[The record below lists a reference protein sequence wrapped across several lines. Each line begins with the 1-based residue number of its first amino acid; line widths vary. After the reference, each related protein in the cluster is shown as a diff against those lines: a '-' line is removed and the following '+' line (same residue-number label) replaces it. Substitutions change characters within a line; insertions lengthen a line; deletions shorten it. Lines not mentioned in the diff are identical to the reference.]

1 MAPFGVPLL
10 VAASRKTHVFC
21 IQKMKNGFFVKQVGT
36 SLWQHCLPSQDGG
49 MRQIWAYYQKLFI
62 GCGHII
68 ASLAWKPW
76 IFVHGRSFLRTLF
89 QENIRI
95 ASLVFLLVGRP
106 HLMMWRGGL
115 PFFWFFLFFYGVF
128 KNRPISSWRPSVA
141 RVWAMPICCRFC
153 DEMPTCEAK
162 KHFWQK

>member
-1 MAPFGVPLL
+1 MPL
-10 VAASRKTHVFC
+10 AFKKWKTVFL
-21 IQKMKNGFFVKQVGT
+21 GKQVGT
-36 SLWQHCLPSQDGG
+36 SLWQHCLPSQGGG

-89 QENIRI
+89 QENIGI

-106 HLMMWRGGL
+106 HLMMWRGGF
-115 PFFWFFLFFYGVF
+115 PFFIFFEFFMVF
-128 KNRPISSWRPSVA
+128 TKSDRFRRGGFPWLGFEPCKSVVDFVVKCLPVKLKGFFEKITGKLWRTRS
-141 RVWAMPICCRFC
+141 
-153 DEMPTCEAK
+153 
-162 KHFWQK
+162 

>member
-10 VAASRKTHVFC
+10 VAASRKTHVFR
-21 IQKMKNGFFVKQVGT
+21 IQKMKNSFFVKQVGT
-36 SLWQHCLPSQDGG
+36 SLRQHCFPSQDGG
-49 MRQIWAYYQKLFI
+49 MRQIWAYYQKLFN

-76 IFVHGRSFLRTLF
+76 IFVHGRSFFRTLL

-115 PFFWFFLFFYGVF
+115 PFIWIFWIFYGVF
-128 KNRPISSWRPSVA
+128 KNRPISSRRPSVA
-141 RVWAMPICCRFC
+141 RVWAVEICCRFC
-153 DEMPTCEAK
+153 DGMPTFEAK
-162 KHFWQK
+162 KYF

>member
-1 MAPFGVPLL
+1 MASFGVPLL
-10 VAASRKTHVFC
+10 VATSRKTHVFC

-76 IFVHGRSFLRTLF
+76 IFVHGTSFFRTLF
-89 QENIRI
+89 QENTGI

-106 HLMMWRGGL
+106 HLMMWHGGL
-115 PFFWFFLFFYGVF
+115 PFFVFFWIFYGVF
-128 KNRPISSWRPSVA
+128 KNRPISSRRPSVA
-141 RVWAMPICCRFC
+141 RVWGVPICCRFC

-162 KHFWQK
+162 NDF

>member
-1 MAPFGVPLL
+1 MAPFGVTLL
-10 VAASRKTHVFC
+10 VAASRKTHVFS

-49 MRQIWAYYQKLFI
+49 MRPIWAYYQKLFN

-76 IFVHGRSFLRTLF
+76 IFVRGRSFFRTLF
-89 QENIRI
+89 QENAGI

-106 HLMMWRGGL
+106 HFMMWRGGL
-115 PFFWFFLFFYGVF
+115 PFFWFFWIFYGVF
-128 KNRPISSWRPSVA
+128 KNRPISSRRPSVA
-141 RVWAMPICCRFC
+141 RVWAVQICCRFC
-153 DEMPTCEAK
+153 DGMPTCEAK
-162 KHFWQK
+162 KYF